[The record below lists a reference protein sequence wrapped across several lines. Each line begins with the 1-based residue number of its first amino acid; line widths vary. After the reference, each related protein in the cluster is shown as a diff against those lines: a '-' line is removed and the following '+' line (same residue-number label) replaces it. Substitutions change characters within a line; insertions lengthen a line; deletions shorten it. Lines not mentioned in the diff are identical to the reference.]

1 MTGEEQMRKALLI
14 SYRFPPQSGGGVQ
27 RTLKFTKYLREFG
40 WEPVV
45 QTARNPYWPLRDDS
59 LLEDVPPGV
68 RVYRTPS
75 FEIER
80 LEQRLASLAGQG
92 KDQKRSRPAGEG
104 GAAAGAGRPRGQ
116 SRGGVLNAIRGAV
129 HRRLLV
135 PDAQIAWLPGA
146 LAHSLKIARREG
158 IRLVYTTSPPN
169 SVQILGGLVARLL
182 RRPWV
187 ADFRDPWTDGPRR
200 QQAYVN
206 NATRERIERAAERWI
221 VRRADRVLVSAEPLR
236 ARFLAKYPFLSP
248 DKVVVLTNGFD
259 PSDFDASEE
268 ASRDLEPAAFHVSGA
283 GNIEAMFDARPLFK
297 ALAAAMAAEPGLAED
312 LHVNLIGAR
321 KGKYDADIR
330 ELGLAGRV
338 RYIGWVHHAQSL
350 RYLGQ
355 SDVLLM
361 CQLPHAGG
369 GGEKLSVKFFEYLYL
384 RKPILCL
391 SVPGLTADLLGESGL
406 GTVVHPD
413 DVEGI
418 KNAVLRLYARRA
430 EPMRANASLIARFD
444 RRNLTSRLAAIF
456 DELDGVRL
464 EAAWH
469 PARPEVAQGPRR

>member
-1 MTGEEQMRKALLI
+1 MTPEEQMRKALLI
-14 SYRFPPQSGGGVQ
+14 SYRFPPQGGGGVQ
-27 RTLKFTKYLREFG
+27 RTLKFTKYLRDFG

-45 QTARNPYWPLRDDS
+45 QTARNPYWPLQDDS
-59 LLEDVPPGV
+59 LVEDVPPGV

-75 FEIER
+75 FEFER
-80 LEQRLASLAGQG
+80 LEQRIARFAGQG
-92 KDQKRSRPAGEG
+92 SKRRSGSGDGGDSSAASRDQA
-104 GAAAGAGRPRGQ
+104 
-116 SRGGVLNAIRGAV
+116 RGGLLNAIRGAV

-135 PDAQIAWLPGA
+135 PDAQIAWLPVA

-169 SVQILGGLVARLL
+169 SVQILGGLVAKLL

-200 QQAYVN
+200 QQAYVGN
-206 NATRERIERAAERWI
+206 GTRERLERAAERWI
-221 VRRADRVLVSAEPLR
+221 VRSADRVLVSAEPLR
-236 ARFLAKYPFLSP
+236 TRFLAKYPFVAP
-248 DKVVVLTNGFD
+248 EKIVVLTNGFD
-259 PSDFDASEE
+259 PSDFDASED
-268 ASRDLEPAAFHVSGA
+268 AGRDLEPARFHVSGA
-283 GNIEAMFDARPLFK
+283 GNIEAMFDARPLLR
-297 ALAAAMAAEPGLAED
+297 ALAAAMAAEPGLAQD
-312 LHVNLIGAR
+312 LLVNLIGAR

-330 ELGLAGRV
+330 ELGLTGRV
-338 RYIGWVHHAQSL
+338 RYIGWVHHTQSL

-418 KNAVLRLYARRA
+418 KAAVLRLYARRG
-430 EPMRANASLIARFD
+430 ESPRANASLIARFD

-464 EAAWH
+464 EASWR
-469 PARPEVAQGPRR
+469 PASPQVAQGPRR

>member
-1 MTGEEQMRKALLI
+1 MTGEEHMRKALLI

-45 QTARNPYWPLRDDS
+45 QTARNPFWPLRDDS

-75 FEIER
+75 FEFER
-80 LEQRLASLAGQG
+80 LEQRLAQIAGKDKKQGQG
-92 KDQKRSRPAGEG
+92 RGPASGEG
-104 GAAAGAGRPRGQ
+104 GAARARGQ
-116 SRGGVLNAIRGAV
+116 SRGGVLDAIRGAV

-268 ASRDLEPAAFHVSGA
+268 ASRDLEPGAFHVSGA
-283 GNIEAMFDARPLFK
+283 GNI
-297 ALAAAMAAEPGLAED
+297 
-312 LHVNLIGAR
+312 
-321 KGKYDADIR
+321 
-330 ELGLAGRV
+330 
-338 RYIGWVHHAQSL
+338 
-350 RYLGQ
+350 
-355 SDVLLM
+355 
-361 CQLPHAGG
+361 
-369 GGEKLSVKFFEYLYL
+369 
-384 RKPILCL
+384 
-391 SVPGLTADLLGESGL
+391 
-406 GTVVHPD
+406 
-413 DVEGI
+413 
-418 KNAVLRLYARRA
+418 
-430 EPMRANASLIARFD
+430 
-444 RRNLTSRLAAIF
+444 
-456 DELDGVRL
+456 
-464 EAAWH
+464 
-469 PARPEVAQGPRR
+469 

>member
-1 MTGEEQMRKALLI
+1 MRKALLI

-27 RTLKFTKYLREFG
+27 RTLKFTKYLRDFG

-45 QTARNPYWPLRDDS
+45 QTARNPHWPLWDDS

-68 RVYRTPS
+68 RVYRTPA
-75 FEIER
+75 FEFER
-80 LEQRLASLAGQG
+80 LEQRIARLAGQ
-92 KDQKRSRPAGEG
+92 KATRPRSAGNGG
-104 GAAAGAGRPRGQ
+104 GAKGATRGE
-116 SRGGVLNAIRGAV
+116 SRGGMLRAIRGAV

-200 QQAYVN
+200 QQAYVD
-206 NATRERIERAAERWI
+206 NALRERLERAAERWI
-221 VRRADRVLVSAEPLR
+221 VRRADRVVVSAEPLR
-236 ARFLAKYPFLSP
+236 ARFLAKYPFLPP

-259 PSDFDASEE
+259 PSDFTASED
-268 ASRDLEPAAFHVSGA
+268 AGRDLEPGRFHLTGA
-283 GNIEAMFDARPLFK
+283 GNIEAMFDARPLLR
-297 ALAAAMAAEPGLAED
+297 ALAEAMAADAGLREA
-312 LHVNLIGAR
+312 LLVNLIGAR

-330 ELGLAGRV
+330 NLGLAGRV
-338 RYIGWVHHAQSL
+338 RYIGWVRHAQSL

-361 CQLPHAGG
+361 CQLPHEGG
-369 GGEKLSVKFFEYLYL
+369 GSEKLSVKFFEYLYL

-406 GTVVHPD
+406 GTAVHPD
-413 DVEGI
+413 DVAGI
-418 KNAVLRLYARRA
+418 KAAVLRVWARRG
-430 EPMRANASLIARFD
+430 EPPRANASLIARFD

-456 DELDGVRL
+456 DELDGARIETAWTPAHP
-464 EAAWH
+464 EAAGS
-469 PARPEVAQGPRR
+469 PRP

>member
-1 MTGEEQMRKALLI
+1 MIGEEQMRKALLI
-14 SYRFPPQSGGGVQ
+14 SYRFPPQGGGGVQ
-27 RTLKFTKYLREFG
+27 RTLKFTKYLRDFG

-45 QTARNPYWPLRDDS
+45 QTARDPFWPLQDDS

-75 FEIER
+75 FEFER
-80 LEQRLASLAGQG
+80 LEQRLARLAGQDG
-92 KDQKRSRPAGEG
+92 RRSQGPAN
-104 GAAAGAGRPRGQ
+104 GAAARKTRP
-116 SRGGVLNAIRGAV
+116 SRGGVLNAIRTLV

-200 QQAYVN
+200 QQAYVDN
-206 NATRERIERAAERWI
+206 GMRERLERAAERWI

-236 ARFLAKYPFLSP
+236 TRFLAKYPFLAP
-248 DKVVVLTNGFD
+248 EKVVVLTNGFD
-259 PSDFDASEE
+259 PSDFDASED
-268 ASRDLEPAAFHVSGA
+268 AGRDLEMGRFHVSGA
-283 GNIEAMFDARPLFK
+283 GNIEAMFDARPLLQ
-297 ALAAAMAAEPGLAED
+297 ALAAAMAAEPGLERD
-312 LHVNLIGAR
+312 LLVNLIGAR

-330 ELGLAGRV
+330 ALGLTGRV

-391 SVPGLTADLLGESGL
+391 SVPGLTADLLAESGL

-418 KNAVLRLYARRA
+418 KAAVLRLYARRG

-444 RRNLTSRLAAIF
+444 RRNLTSQLAAIF
-456 DELDGVRL
+456 DELDGVRV
-464 EAAWH
+464 EAAWQA
-469 PARPEVAQGPRR
+469 ARPEIAQGPRR

>member
-1 MTGEEQMRKALLI
+1 MRKALLI
-14 SYRFPPQSGGGVQ
+14 SYRFAPQGGGGVQ
-27 RTLKFTKYLREFG
+27 RTLKFTKYLRDFG

-75 FEIER
+75 FEFER
-80 LEQRLASLAGQG
+80 LEQRLARLGGQG
-92 KDQKRSRPAGEG
+92 TKRSRGPANGGGSTTARGESHG
-104 GAAAGAGRPRGQ
+104 GM
-116 SRGGVLNAIRGAV
+116 LNAIRGAV
-129 HRRLLV
+129 HSRLLV

-200 QQAYVN
+200 QQAYVGN
-206 NATRERIERAAERWI
+206 GIRERLERAAERWI

-236 ARFLAKYPFLSP
+236 TRFLTKYPFLTP
-248 DKVVVLTNGFD
+248 EKVVVLTNGFD
-259 PSDFDASEE
+259 PSDFAASEN
-268 ASRDLEPAAFHVSGA
+268 AGRDLEPARFHVSGA
-283 GNIEAMFDARPLFK
+283 GNIEAMFDARPLLR
-297 ALAAAMAAEPGLAED
+297 ALAGAMAADAGLAED
-312 LHVNLIGAR
+312 LLVNLIGAR

-330 ELGLAGRV
+330 ELGLTGRV
-338 RYIGWVHHAQSL
+338 RYIGWVHHTQSL

-391 SVPGLTADLLGESGL
+391 SVPGLTADLLAESGL

-418 KNAVLRLYARRA
+418 KAALLRLYARRG

-444 RRNLTSRLAAIF
+444 RRHLTSRLAAIF

-464 EAAWH
+464 ETAWR
-469 PARPEVAQGPRR
+469 PARPEVAQGPHR

>member
-1 MTGEEQMRKALLI
+1 MSPEEQMRKALLI
-14 SYRFPPQSGGGVQ
+14 SYRFPPQGGGGVQ
-27 RTLKFTKYLREFG
+27 RTLKFTKYLRDFG

-68 RVYRTPS
+68 HVYRTPS
-75 FEIER
+75 FEFER
-80 LEQRLASLAGQG
+80 LEQRLAGLAGQG
-92 KDQKRSRPAGEG
+92 TKRSSSPAKDGASTAPARNG
-104 GAAAGAGRPRGQ
+104 GRG
-116 SRGGVLNAIRGAV
+116 RGGMLNAIRGAV

-169 SVQILGGLVARLL
+169 SVQILGGLVAKLL

-200 QQAYVN
+200 QQAYVDN
-206 NATRERIERAAERWI
+206 GMRERVERAAERWI

-236 ARFLAKYPFLSP
+236 ARFLAKYPFLRP
-248 DKVVVLTNGFD
+248 EKVIVLTNGFD
-259 PSDFDASEE
+259 PSDFNASED
-268 ASRDLEPAAFHVSGA
+268 AGRDLEPGCFHVSGA
-283 GNIEAMFDARPLFK
+283 GNIEAMFDARPLLR
-297 ALAAAMAAEPGLAED
+297 ALAAAMAADEGLAED

-330 ELGLAGRV
+330 ALGLTGRV

-384 RKPILCL
+384 RKHILCL
-391 SVPGLTADLLGESGL
+391 SVPGLTADLLAESGL

-418 KNAVLRLYARRA
+418 KNALLSLYARRG
-430 EPMRANASLIARFD
+430 EPPRANASLIARFD
-444 RRNLTSRLAAIF
+444 RRTLTGQLASIF
-456 DELDGVRL
+456 DELDGVS
-464 EAAWH
+464 EAAWN
-469 PARPEVAQGPRR
+469 PARPEMAGRSH

>member
-1 MTGEEQMRKALLI
+1 MRKALLI
-14 SYRFPPQSGGGVQ
+14 SYRFPPQGGGGVQ
-27 RTLKFTKYLREFG
+27 RTLKFTKYLRDFG

-45 QTARNPYWPLRDDS
+45 QTARNPYWPLQDDS
-59 LLEDVPPGV
+59 LVEDVPPGV

-75 FEIER
+75 FEFER
-80 LEQRLASLAGQG
+80 LEQRIARLAGQG
-92 KDQKRSRPAGEG
+92 TKRGGGGGGGGGEPSAASR
-104 GAAAGAGRPRGQ
+104 GR

-146 LAHSLKIARREG
+146 LVHSMKIARREG

-169 SVQILGGLVARLL
+169 SVQILGGLVAKLL

-200 QQAYVN
+200 QQAYVGN
-206 NATRERIERAAERWI
+206 GTRERLERAAERWI
-221 VRRADRVLVSAEPLR
+221 VHRADRVLVSAEPLR
-236 ARFLAKYPFLSP
+236 ARFLAKYPSVAP
-248 DKVVVLTNGFD
+248 EKIVVLTNGFD
-259 PSDFDASEE
+259 PSDFDASED
-268 ASRDLEPAAFHVSGA
+268 AGRDLEPGRFHVSGA
-283 GNIEAMFDARPLFK
+283 GNIEAMFDARPLLRAF
-297 ALAAAMAAEPGLAED
+297 AEAMRAEPGLAQD
-312 LHVNLIGAR
+312 LLVNLIGAR

-330 ELGLAGRV
+330 ELGLTGRV

-350 RYLGQ
+350 RYLSQ

-361 CQLPHAGG
+361 CQLPHEGG
-369 GGEKLSVKFFEYLYL
+369 GSEKLSVKFFEYLYL

-406 GTVVHPD
+406 GTVIHPD

-418 KNAVLRLYARRA
+418 KASLLRLYARRG
-430 EPMRANASLIARFD
+430 EPPRANASLIARFD
-444 RRNLTSRLAAIF
+444 RRNLTRRLASIF

-464 EAAWH
+464 ETAWR
-469 PARPEVAQGPRR
+469 PSPEVAREPRR

>member
-1 MTGEEQMRKALLI
+1 VTGEEHMRKALLI

-45 QTARNPYWPLRDDS
+45 QTARNPFWPLRDDS

-75 FEIER
+75 FEFER
-80 LEQRLASLAGQG
+80 LEQRLAQLAGKDKKQG
-92 KDQKRSRPAGEG
+92 RGPAHGG
-104 GAAAGAGRPRGQ
+104 GAGPARARGQ
-116 SRGGVLNAIRGAV
+116 SGGGVLDRIRGAV

-248 DKVVVLTNGFD
+248 DKVEVLTNGFD
-259 PSDFDASEE
+259 PSDFDASED
-268 ASRDLEPAAFHVSGA
+268 AARDLEPGGFQVSGA
-283 GNIEAMFDARPLFK
+283 GNIEAMFDARPLFR
-297 ALAAAMAAEPGLAED
+297 ALAGAMAAEPRLAED

-330 ELGLAGRV
+330 ELGLTGRV
-338 RYIGWVHHAQSL
+338 RYIGWVPHAQSL

-361 CQLPHAGG
+361 CQLPHEGG

-418 KNAVLRLYARRA
+418 KNAVLRLYARRG
-430 EPMRANASLIARFD
+430 EPTRANASLIARFD

-464 EAAWH
+464 ETAWH
-469 PARPEVAQGPRR
+469 PVRPEVAQGQRR

>member
-1 MTGEEQMRKALLI
+1 MIGEEQMRKALLI
-14 SYRFPPQSGGGVQ
+14 SYRFPPQGGGGVQ
-27 RTLKFTKYLREFG
+27 RTLKFTKYLRDFG

-59 LLEDVPPGV
+59 LLEEVPPGV

-75 FEIER
+75 FEFER
-80 LEQRLASLAGQG
+80 LEERLARLAGQAG
-92 KDQKRSRPAGEG
+92 KGPRDPANG
-104 GAAAGAGRPRGQ
+104 GGGRPRMRGR
-116 SRGGVLNAIRGAV
+116 SRGGLLSAIRGAV

-135 PDAQIAWLPGA
+135 PDEQIAWLPGA

-187 ADFRDPWTDGPRR
+187 ADFRDPWTDGARC

-206 NATRERIERAAERWI
+206 NGMRERLERAAERWI
-221 VRRADRVLVSAEPLR
+221 VRRADRVLVSADTLR
-236 ARFLAKYPFLSP
+236 TRFLAKYPFLNRE
-248 DKVVVLTNGFD
+248 KVVVLTNGFD
-259 PSDFDASEE
+259 PSDFDAFED
-268 ASRDLEPAAFHVSGA
+268 ASRELEPGRFHVSAA
-283 GNIEAMFDARPLFK
+283 GNIEARFNARPLLR
-297 ALAAAMAAEPGLAED
+297 ALAAAMTAEPGLAED
-312 LHVNLIGAR
+312 LHVNLIGV
-321 KGKYDADIR
+321 KKNKYDADIR
-330 ELGLAGRV
+330 ELGLSGRV
-338 RYIGWVHHAQSL
+338 RYIGWVPHNQGL

-361 CQLPHAGG
+361 CRLPHVDG
-369 GGEKLSVKFFEYLYL
+369 GGEKLSVKFLEYLYL

-391 SVPGLTADLLGESGL
+391 SMPGLTADLLAESGL

-418 KNAVLRLYARRA
+418 KAALLRLYARRG
-430 EPMRANASLIARFD
+430 EPMRANASVIGRFD
-444 RRNLTSRLAAIF
+444 RRNLTSRLAEIF

-464 EAAWH
+464 ETAWN
-469 PARPEVAQGPRR
+469 PARSAVAQGPRR

>member
-1 MTGEEQMRKALLI
+1 VTDEEQMRKALLI

-45 QTARNPYWPLRDDS
+45 QTARNPYWPLRDES

-75 FEIER
+75 FEFER
-80 LEQRLASLAGQG
+80 LEQRLAGMTG
-92 KDQKRSRPAGEG
+92 KDQKRSRRRARAAVPPAPAARAASR
-104 GAAAGAGRPRGQ
+104 AAAF
-116 SRGGVLNAIRGAV
+116 LNAIRGAV

-206 NATRERIERAAERWI
+206 NATRERIEKAAERWI

-259 PSDFDASEE
+259 PSDFDASED
-268 ASRDLEPAAFHVSGA
+268 ASRDLEPGAFHISGA
-283 GNIEAMFDARPLFK
+283 GNIEAMFDARPLFT

-330 ELGLAGRV
+330 ELGLTGRV

-384 RKPILCL
+384 RKPDPL
-391 SVPGLTADLLGESGL
+391 PLGAGP
-406 GTVVHPD
+406 HRRP
-413 DVEGI
+413 
-418 KNAVLRLYARRA
+418 ARR
-430 EPMRANASLIARFD
+430 ERARDGRSTRT
-444 RRNLTSRLAAIF
+444 TSRASRKRSSACTRAAA
-456 DELDGVRL
+456 RRR
-464 EAAWH
+464 APTRASS
-469 PARPEVAQGPRR
+469 PASIAGT

>member
-1 MTGEEQMRKALLI
+1 
-14 SYRFPPQSGGGVQ
+14 
-27 RTLKFTKYLREFG
+27 
-40 WEPVV
+40 
-45 QTARNPYWPLRDDS
+45 
-59 LLEDVPPGV
+59 
-68 RVYRTPS
+68 VYRTPS
-75 FEIER
+75 FEFER
-80 LEQRLASLAGQG
+80 LEQRLASLAGQ
-92 KDQKRSRPAGEG
+92 KPERSG
-104 GAAAGAGRPRGQ
+104 GAANGTAASPA
-116 SRGGVLNAIRGAV
+116 RGGGRGRGGMLNAIRGVV

-158 IRLVYTTSPPN
+158 IRVVYTTSPPN
-169 SVQILGGLVARLL
+169 SVQILGGLVAKLL

-200 QQAYVN
+200 QRAYVDN
-206 NATRERIERAAERWI
+206 GIRERIERAAERWI

-236 ARFLAKYPFLSP
+236 TRFLAKYPFLRP
-248 DKVVVLTNGFD
+248 EKVIVLTNGFD
-259 PSDFDASEE
+259 PSDFDASED
-268 ASRDLEPAAFHVSGA
+268 AGRDLEPSHFHVSGA
-283 GNIEAMFDARPLFK
+283 GNIEAMFDARPLLQ
-297 ALAAAMAAEPGLAED
+297 ALAAAMAAEPELAQN

-321 KGKYDADIR
+321 KGKYEADIR
-330 ELGLAGRV
+330 ALGLTGRV

-350 RYLGQ
+350 RYLSQ

-391 SVPGLTADLLGESGL
+391 SVPGLTADLLAESGL

-418 KNAVLRLYARRA
+418 KRAILRLYARRGEA
-430 EPMRANASLIARFD
+430 PRANASLIARFD
-444 RRNLTSRLAAIF
+444 RRTLTGQLASIF
-456 DELDGVRL
+456 DELDGARESAWSGAHPQV
-464 EAAWH
+464 AA
-469 PARPEVAQGPRR
+469 GPRH